1 MEEETLSPEEFII
14 VEGAREHNLKDVN
27 TAIPRYALTVITGLS
42 GSGKSSLAFNTIYA
56 EGQRRYM
63 ETLSAYARQFV
74 GSMER
79 PDVDRIAGLSP
90 VIAIEQKTTNRNPR
104 STVGTMTEIY
114 DFLRLLYA
122 RAAIA
127 YSRETGEE
135 MVRYTDEQI
144 VQRII
149 ERYGGKKCIL
159 LSPLVKGRRGHYK
172 ELFEQLRKR
181 GFLHVRVDGAIVELR
196 PQQKV
201 DRYKQHFIEV
211 VIDKLSPS
219 EGAGKRLRDSVKV
232 AMQQGRGQLAVLS
245 GEQDTL
251 HYYSRSLMCPTTG
264 LSYAEP
270 APHTFS
276 FNSPQGACPHCNG
289 LGTVAEIDI
298 KKIIP
303 NPALS
308 IRKGGIA
315 LVGKE
320 RSNRLFSQLEAIAR
334 KYGFLLSDPICDIP
348 DEALQVILYGSDE
361 LFRIASSPDSPT
373 GYGMNFDGV
382 ISLLDTAPDDTDSPS
397 SVRSDRF
404 IKYTPCPRCHGTRL
418 KEEAL
423 YFKIDGKNIADLA
436 AMDILSLRAWFAG
449 LDERLNRRQQAIA
462 KELLKEI
469 RERLAFL
476 QEVGLGYL
484 SLDRSTRSLS
494 GGEGQRIRLATQI
507 GSRLVNVLYIL
518 DEPSIGLHQRDNDKL
533 IRSLKKLRDEQNTV
547 IVVEHDEEMIRQAD
561 YLIDM
566 GPLAGENGGAIMYA
580 GPPPAQLAL
589 PADDHPRRTAIPE
602 RGMAVPAKNKET
614 SLTLQYLRGEKQ
626 IPVPKKRRK
635 GNRKKI
641 VLTGASGH
649 NLRGVTATFPLGTFI
664 CVTGMSGSGKST
676 LVNET
681 LHPILCR
688 RLYRSLQDPLPY
700 ERIEGTE
707 YIDKV
712 IEVDQSPIGRT
723 PRSNPATFTGL
734 FTDVRT
740 LFKETPDAKIRGY
753 QAGRFSFNVRG
764 GRCEDCRGGGVQVIE
779 MNFLPDVHVTCK
791 TCNGQRYNRET
802 LEVQYKGKNIA
813 QVLDMNIDQASA
825 FFDHLPSL
833 AQKLRALQQV
843 GLGYIKLGQPSTT
856 LSGGESQRVKLA
868 TELAKRDTG
877 NTFYILD
884 EPTTGLHFEDV
895 RILLDVLN
903 RLVDH
908 GNTVL
913 VIEHNLDVIKT
924 ADYIIDIGPDGGT
937 GGGAIVA
944 SGTPENVAR
953 CPESYT
959 GQFLAKLLHVKD
971 A

>member
-1 MEEETLSPEEFII
+1 
-14 VEGAREHNLKDVN
+14 
-27 TAIPRYALTVITGLS
+27 
-42 GSGKSSLAFNTIYA
+42 
-56 EGQRRYM
+56 M
-63 ETLSAYARQFV
+63 ETLSSYARQFV
-74 GSMER
+74 GNMER
-79 PDVDRIAGLSP
+79 PEVDGITGLSP

-104 STVGTMTEIY
+104 STVGTITEIY

-127 YSRETGEE
+127 YSWKTGEE

-144 VQRII
+144 LQLII
-149 ERYGGKKCIL
+149 RKFRGKKCIIL
-159 LSPLVKGRRGHYK
+159 APVVMGRRGHYK

-181 GFLHVRVDGAIVELR
+181 GFLNVRVDGVIDELR

-211 VIDKLSPS
+211 VIDKLTPS
-219 EGAGKRLRDSVKV
+219 AANGNRLHNSIKV
-232 AMQQGRGQLAVLS
+232 AMQQGRGQLAVLDV
-245 GEQDTL
+245 ERNTL
-251 HYYSRSLMCPTTG
+251 RHYSRSLMCPSTG

-289 LGTVAEIDI
+289 LGTIAEIDVH
-298 KKIIP
+298 KIIP
-303 NPALS
+303 NPQLS
-308 IRKGGIA
+308 IRKGGIVP
-315 LVGKE
+315 VGKE
-320 RSNRLFSQLEAIAR
+320 RSNRLFDQLEAIAR
-334 KYGFLLSDPICDIP
+334 KYHFSLSDPIADIP
-348 DEALQVILYGSDE
+348 EEALRVILYGSDE
-361 LFRIASSPDSPT
+361 LFRMPATANSSMSYMMT
-373 GYGMNFDGV
+373 FNGV
-382 ISLLDTAPDDTDSPS
+382 ISLLEAATDDPDGPAAS
-397 SVRSDRF
+397 RSDRF
-404 IKYTPCPRCHGTRL
+404 VKYITCPKCLGSRL
-418 KEEAL
+418 KNEAL
-423 YFKIDGKNIADLA
+423 YFKIGGKSIADLA
-436 AMDILSLRAWFAG
+436 DMDILSLRAWMDG
-449 LDERLNRRQQAIA
+449 IDRQLNRRQQEIA

-484 SLDRSTRSLS
+484 SLNRSTRSLS
-494 GGEGQRIRLATQI
+494 GGESQRIRLATQI

-518 DEPSIGLHQRDNDKL
+518 DEPSIGLHQRDNSKL
-533 IRSLKKLRDEQNTV
+533 ISALKKLRDEQNTV

-566 GPLAGENGGAIMYA
+566 GPLAGEKGGEIVYA
-580 GPPPAQLAL
+580 GPPPSKGKS
-589 PADDHPRRTAIPE
+589 RKTAARE
-602 RGMAVPAKNKET
+602 DGEAT

-635 GNRKKI
+635 GTGKKI
-641 VLTGASGH
+641 VLAGASGN
-649 NLRGVTATFPLGTFI
+649 NLQHITVAFPLGTFI
-664 CVTGMSGSGKST
+664 CITGMSGSGKST

-681 LHPILCR
+681 LHPILSQ

-700 ERIEGTE
+700 ERIVGLE
-707 YIDKV
+707 YVDKV

-723 PRSNPATFTGL
+723 PRSNPATYTNL
-734 FTDVRT
+734 FSDIRS

-753 QAGRFSFNVRG
+753 QSGRFSFNVKG
-764 GRCEDCRGGGVQVIE
+764 GRCENCRGAGVQIIE

-802 LEVQYKGKNIA
+802 LEVLYKGKNIA
-813 QVLDMNIDQASA
+813 QVLDMTIDQART
-825 FFDHLPSL
+825 FFAHVPTI
-833 AQKLRALQQV
+833 AQKLDALQQV

-868 TELAKRDTG
+868 TELAKHDTG
-877 NTFYILD
+877 NTVYILD

-903 RLVDH
+903 RLVEN

-924 ADYIIDIGPDGGT
+924 ADYIIDIGPEGGT
-937 GGGAIVA
+937 AGGAIVA
-944 SGTPENVAR
+944 TGTPEAIAR
-953 CPESYT
+953 CPKSYT
-959 GQFLAKLLHVKD
+959 GQFLANMRIGVATAHEGGTENEQ
-971 A
+971 